1 MQKFSV
7 QKRLGPYV
15 IDKSLFQHIESYIN
29 RNIPR
34 ILLLNLEKGRENPL
48 ADYIY
53 ITIQKQH
60 HKELLRSIDEFGF
73 ERFDENVEEV
83 SIELLH
89 NNKFNFWGQKVIVLI
104 MTFNIKSGYCDFS
117 LALKDEASK
126 EKVYTIEKGLRS
138 MMNSHKKGV
147 PLVKLFSW

>member
-15 IDKSLFQHIESYIN
+15 IDKTLFQHIESYIN
-29 RNIPR
+29 RNVPR
-34 ILLLNLEKGRENPL
+34 ILLLNLEKGKENPL
-48 ADYIY
+48 SDYIS

-60 HKELLRSIDEFGF
+60 HKELLRSIEDYGF

-83 SIELLH
+83 SIELAH

-117 LALKDEASK
+117 LALKDEGSK

-138 MMNSHKKGV
+138 MMSSHKKGV
-147 PLVKLFSW
+147 PLAKLFSW